1 MQRKSVWNWSDFL
14 ISIAGFNGKC
24 VGLCQLSFRLEFY
37 RNTDLFYSCNVAYA
51 AAAYVFSNTF
61 DSYASSKYKRVR
73 SLIITTSPYTE
84 SPTDVFQQLGFFEI
98 PTYFIVA
105 TSHTLLLLLIYFQH
119 LGFLWDS
126 YASSKSR
133 TKKTFW
139 IKIISTEIH
148 ACRQSLEWA
157 DPSTYISATTRLLHA
172 RI

>member
-1 MQRKSVWNWSDFL
+1 VSESHLFQINNLLTSRCEFFLKMTENPLNVKNLFL
-14 ISIAGFNGKC
+14 IVPTSPTAYRIPTDVFQQLGF
-24 VGLCQLSFRLEFY
+24 LWFY
-37 RNTDLFYSCNVAYA
+37 RNTDLFYSCKVAYA

-133 TKKTFW
+133 TGCEF
-139 IKIISTEIH
+139 S
-148 ACRQSLEWA
+148 S
-157 DPSTYISATTRLLHA
+157 S
-172 RI
+172 